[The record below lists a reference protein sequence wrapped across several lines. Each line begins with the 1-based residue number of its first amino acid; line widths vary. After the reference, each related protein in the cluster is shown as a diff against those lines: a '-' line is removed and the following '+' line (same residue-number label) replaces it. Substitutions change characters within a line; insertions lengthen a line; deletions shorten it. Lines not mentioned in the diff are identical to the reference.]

1 MQETAPTPQAPSAPG
16 RIDIQLP
23 GGISIQGGQTNL
35 PMRPLT
41 DREISAI
48 RERRSSM
55 SDQLTS
61 AADRRQELA
70 NDLRDAPAGTEQG
83 ILARIQQLDARI
95 LQIEQ
100 DIETSGQMLRTGMT
114 VDNGVALVAPPEPR
128 PTGPFGMSDET
139 MAITGAMVSVF
150 FLFPLALGAMRLM
163 FRRAKRIESQ
173 PSAEVTQR
181 MDRLEQAIDAVA
193 YEIERVGE
201 AQRFQGKLLSEAN
214 LMPALGAQGAEPVR
228 VRANDLGG

>member
-1 MQETAPTPQAPSAPG
+1 MQQSAPTPPSPPG
-16 RIDIQLP
+16 RIELP
-23 GGISIQGGQTNL
+23 GGINL
-35 PMRPLT
+35 PLPQQNQPMRPLT

-48 RERRSSM
+48 RDRRSSM

-61 AADRRQELA
+61 AADRRSELA
-70 NDLRDAPAGTEQG
+70 NDLTDAPPGTEQG

-114 VDNGVALVAPPEPR
+114 IDNGVPLVAQPEPQ
-128 PTGPFGMSDET
+128 PLGMSGENI
-139 MAITGAMVSVF
+139 AIIGSMVTVF
-150 FLFPLALGAMRLM
+150 FLFPLAIGAMRLM

-173 PSAEVTQR
+173 PSAEATQR

-201 AQRFQGKLLSEAN
+201 AQRYQARMLSEAN
-214 LMPALGAQGAEPVR
+214 LMPALAPQQHADPVSLRSRDEER
-228 VRANDLGG
+228 VRNAAP